1 MNDPDFIGYI
11 DKPDVHDGFVLQV
24 QDNGGTARI
33 LVRAYDGQLYAFEF
47 DGVKS
52 ITSLKPEGMMLY
64 SLSEMAAPQPFRR
77 FVFVNWEDDSEN
89 ALEVMAQ
96 QMRVRDIANE
106 TAF

>member
-11 DKPDVHDGFVLQV
+11 DKPDVHDGFLLQV

-52 ITSLKPEGMMLY
+52 ITSLKREGMMLY